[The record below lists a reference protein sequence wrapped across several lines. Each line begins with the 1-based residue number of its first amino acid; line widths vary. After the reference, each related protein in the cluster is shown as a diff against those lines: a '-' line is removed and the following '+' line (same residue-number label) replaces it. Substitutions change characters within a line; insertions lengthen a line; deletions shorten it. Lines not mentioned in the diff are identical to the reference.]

1 MIFINN
7 KAVNILFNKASAV
20 EKFHPEKANQFF
32 DEILKYE
39 NKTLKDT
46 PKQKKFFTNIWQ
58 HKGIV
63 LKKLGRDEE
72 AQKCFDIVKKVE
84 EEKAAEEM
92 TKSMAELEKKN
103 KEFAIIWNRIVKN
116 QGKTMQTKRGV
127 VFSYRVKKKSV
138 ISQYL
143 MKYHKNDKNKGLG
156 IISNDIDSE
165 KFVIY
170 AEDKAISEKLLRT
183 ATESFFDV
191 DGPTELKRYL
201 GVNNLDSRIT
211 RLWGIL
217 NDKRILK
224 YKKSLTD

>member
-7 KAVNILFNKASAV
+7 KAANILFNKASAV
-20 EKFHPEKANQFF
+20 EKFHPEKANQFY

-58 HKGIV
+58 HKGLV

-84 EEKAAEEM
+84 EEKASEEM

-103 KEFAIIWNRIVKN
+103 KEFTKIWNRIVKN
-116 QGKTMQTKRGV
+116 QGKTMRTKRGV

-143 MKYHKNDKNKGLG
+143 MEYHKNDKNKGLG
-156 IISNDIDSE
+156 IISNHIDSE
-165 KFVIY
+165 KFIIY

-191 DGPTELKRYL
+191 EGPTELKRYL
-201 GVNNLDSRIT
+201 GINNFDSRIT
-211 RLWGIL
+211 HLWGIL

-224 YKKSLTD
+224 CKK

>member
-1 MIFINN
+1 VIFINN
-7 KAVNILFNKASAV
+7 ETVNILFNKASAV
-20 EKFHPEKANQFF
+20 EKFHPEKANQFY

-39 NKTLKDT
+39 NKTPKDT
-46 PKQKKFFTNIWQ
+46 PKQKKFFTNVWQ
-58 HKGIV
+58 HKGLV
-63 LKKLGRDEE
+63 LKKLGRGEE
-72 AQKCFDIVKKVE
+72 AQKCFDIVKKVV

-92 TKSMAELEKKN
+92 IKSMAELEKKN

-116 QGKTMQTKRGV
+116 QGKTMRTKRGV

-143 MKYHKNDKNKGLG
+143 MEYHKNDKNKGLG
-156 IISNDIDSE
+156 IISNHIDSE
-165 KFVIY
+165 KFIIY

-191 DGPTELKRYL
+191 EGPTELKRYL
-201 GVNNLDSRIT
+201 GINNFDSRIT
-211 RLWGIL
+211 HLWGIL

-224 YKKSLTD
+224 YKKSLAN

>member
-20 EKFHPEKANQFF
+20 EKFHPEKANQFY

-46 PKQKKFFTNIWQ
+46 PKQKKFFTNVWQ
-58 HKGIV
+58 HKGLV

-127 VFSYRVKKKSV
+127 VFSYRVKKNS
-138 ISQYL
+138 IIPQYL
-143 MKYHKNDKNKGLG
+143 MKYNEANKDSRYG
-156 IISNDIDSE
+156 IISNDTGSE

-191 DGPTELKRYL
+191 EGPTELKRYL
-201 GVNNLDSRIT
+201 GINNFDSRIT
-211 RLWGIL
+211 HLWGIL

>member
-1 MIFINN
+1 MNN
-7 KAVNILFNKASAV
+7 ETVNILFKKASAV
-20 EKFHPEKANQFF
+20 EKFHPEKANQFY

-46 PKQKKFFTNIWQ
+46 PKQKKFFTNVWQ
-58 HKGIV
+58 HKGLV

-116 QGKTMQTKRGV
+116 QGKTMRTKRGV

-143 MKYHKNDKNKGLG
+143 MEYHKNDKNKGLG
-156 IISNDIDSE
+156 IISNHIDSE
-165 KFVIY
+165 KFIIY

-191 DGPTELKRYL
+191 EGPTELKRYL
-201 GVNNLDSRIT
+201 GINNFDSRIT
-211 RLWGIL
+211 HLWGIL